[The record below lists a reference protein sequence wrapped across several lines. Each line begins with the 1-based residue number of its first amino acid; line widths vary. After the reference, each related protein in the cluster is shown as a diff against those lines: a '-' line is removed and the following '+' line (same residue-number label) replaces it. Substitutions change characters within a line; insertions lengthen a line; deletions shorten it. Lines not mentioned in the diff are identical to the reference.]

1 MIPRRRDP
9 IGLYLHIPFCDGKC
23 PYCDFYSLPAG
34 SRTMDDYCGRLISEL
49 FLWGEKCPRFVD
61 TLYFG
66 GGTPSLLGADR
77 LSRLITAAQ
86 KAFSFVP
93 GAEITVEMNP
103 CSAGGFDFPA
113 LRMAG
118 ANRIS
123 IGLQSALDAELQFL
137 GRRHTARQAWDTA
150 AAAQRAGFRSVS
162 LDLML
167 SLEGQTTDS
176 VRKSVAF
183 CRDAGVTHVSAYL
196 LKIEPGTRFFQQR
209 EAFHLPGDD
218 QASDLYLAACQAL
231 EEAGLFQY
239 EISNFSVPGK
249 ESRHNLK
256 YWNGDE
262 YLGIGPSAHS
272 FFGGRRF
279 YTPKSLSA
287 FFQAPQYL
295 PEDPD
300 ESAIPPGG
308 PEEYTML
315 RLRLSEGLTEAGY
328 QQRFQTP
335 IPEKYRKNALR
346 FQAPG
351 LTLVDSQGIRLTRRG
366 FLVSNQ
372 LIGEILW

>member
-1 MIPRRRDP
+1 
-9 IGLYLHIPFCDGKC
+9 
-23 PYCDFYSLPAG
+23 
-34 SRTMDDYCGRLISEL
+34 
-49 FLWGEKCPRFVD
+49 
-61 TLYFG
+61 
-66 GGTPSLLGADR
+66 
-77 LSRLITAAQ
+77 
-86 KAFSFVP
+86 
-93 GAEITVEMNP
+93 
-103 CSAGGFDFPA
+103 
-113 LRMAG
+113 
-118 ANRIS
+118 
-123 IGLQSALDAELQFL
+123 
-137 GRRHTARQAWDTA
+137 
-150 AAAQRAGFRSVS
+150 
-162 LDLML
+162 
-167 SLEGQTTDS
+167 
-176 VRKSVAF
+176 
-183 CRDAGVTHVSAYL
+183 SAYL

-295 PEDPD
+295 REDPD

>member
-9 IGLYLHIPFCDGKC
+9 IGLYLHILLRRQMSLLRFL
-23 PYCDFYSLPAG
+23 FLPAG

-66 GGTPSLLGADR
+66 GGTLAFGRGPLVPADY
-77 LSRLITAAQ
+77 SRSKGVFLR
-86 KAFSFVP
+86 S

-113 LRMAG
+113 LRLAG

-167 SLEGQTTDS
+167 GLEGQTTDS

-196 LKIEPGTRFFQQR
+196 LKIEPGTRFSAKRGFSPAR
-209 EAFHLPGDD
+209 RRPGLRLVPGRLPG
-218 QASDLYLAACQAL
+218 
-231 EEAGLFQY
+231 AG
-239 EISNFSVPGK
+239 
-249 ESRHNLK
+249 
-256 YWNGDE
+256 
-262 YLGIGPSAHS
+262 
-272 FFGGRRF
+272 GGR
-279 YTPKSLSA
+279 A
-287 FFQAPQYL
+287 F
-295 PEDPD
+295 
-300 ESAIPPGG
+300 
-308 PEEYTML
+308 
-315 RLRLSEGLTEAGY
+315 
-328 QQRFQTP
+328 P
-335 IPEKYRKNALR
+335 I
-346 FQAPG
+346 
-351 LTLVDSQGIRLTRRG
+351 
-366 FLVSNQ
+366 
-372 LIGEILW
+372 